1 METYRGAV
9 GAWETDQI
17 GKLDKRYYMS
27 RCDLANSVFLAAI
40 GGTEN
45 YARLQR
51 REFKPVQMDV
61 SYQADLV
68 EGDAVTIET
77 RLLGHCEKS
86 VTFRHELK
94 CAETGK
100 VAATADI
107 RAEHHCRVSRR
118 AAPIP
123 PEIMTL
129 VELHAP
135 AN

>member
-17 GKLDKRYYMS
+17 GKLDKKHYLS

-51 REFKPVQMDV
+51 REFKPVQIDV
-61 SYQADLV
+61 SYQADLT
-68 EGDAVTIET
+68 EGDDVTIET
-77 RLLGHCEKS
+77 QLINHCEQS

-100 VAATADI
+100 VAAVADI
-107 RAEHHCRVSRR
+107 VAEHHCRISRR
-118 AAPIP
+118 PAPIP
-123 PEIMTL
+123 PEIRTL
-129 VELHAP
+129 VELHAT